1 MPVAV
6 DGQAG
11 ARGGAGGVVNGAVP
25 VVVVALFG
33 GGVIARLFE
42 VLEHVGGVGAGS
54 LVVRRGCMV

>member
-25 VVVVALFG
+25 VVGVALFG

-42 VLEHVGGVGAGS
+42 VLEHVGGIGAG
-54 LVVRRGCMV
+54 LLGGEEGA